1 MKKILY
7 LSLISTLLIS
17 CSSELTVKDY
27 ERIREE
33 SNRTNIKEYK
43 PKYYDNGGDQKTNI
57 FNKKQVAVEKAI
69 IREIINKEKINIS
82 RLQPNNNSGSS
93 TVNAIKDEINQI
105 NRQIENL
112 ERRLENISNNDSNG
126 HQKMLDILVEINDL
140 KCKLIDGANRLLIKT
155 NKIYGDVS
163 FSTGRSNVSKRGQE
177 ELNKIVSSIE
187 TEIRDWKN
195 YLNSCNE
202 NVFENDMFVIV
213 IDIEGYADS
222 KGGSIFNLNL
232 SNDRAKEVKKQLEKK
247 FIDLIENKR
256 LKIIFNKLNAKGFG
270 EKLPPGVYQSTGDDP
285 ERRVCLIYSVVGPS
299 KLLN

>member
-1 MKKILY
+1 MKKI
-7 LSLISTLLIS
+7 SLIFFATFLFTS
-17 CSSELTVKDY
+17 CSSTLTLNDY
-27 ERIREE
+27 DHIREVV
-33 SNRTNIKEYK
+33 NRTNVKDYK

-57 FNKKQVAVEKAI
+57 LNKKQVAVEKAI
-69 IREIINKEKINIS
+69 IRELIIKEKINIS
-82 RLQPNNNSGSS
+82 KLQSNNNSGSA
-93 TVNAIKDEINQI
+93 TANVIKEEINQI

-112 ERRLENISNNDSNG
+112 ERRLENISNNDSNA
-126 HQKMLDILVEINDL
+126 HQEMLTILSEINDL
-140 KCKLIDGANRLLIKT
+140 KCRLIDGANRLLIKT

-163 FSTGRSNVSKRGQE
+163 FSTGQSNVSKRGQE

-187 TEIRDWKN
+187 TEISDWKN

-202 NVFENDMFVIV
+202 KVFENDLFVIV

-247 FIDLIENKR
+247 FFNLIENKR

-270 EKLPPGVYQSTGDDP
+270 EKLPPGVYQSSGDDP
-285 ERRVCLIYSVVGPS
+285 ERRICLIYSVVGPS